1 MVSWPTIMHRARR
14 GFAAATLVLAASS
27 STTVA
32 HAVDKVRCA
41 AAYEQGQEL
50 RRQDKLSASR
60 SQLLICEQNCPKALA
75 ADCTKWQAEVEALMP
90 TVRLRA
96 RDALGQPIGARVF
109 VDGALLLDQ
118 LVDAPVPV
126 DSGDHTFR
134 FESPSGVTAD
144 VHVSLHGAE
153 RAREIEAVLAPA
165 VVAVAVPS
173 ARRSIPPSAYV
184 LGAMGV
190 AGLAL
195 AAGLSLKGHLDAGHL
210 RSTCA
215 PGCAPDQVDSIA
227 TLYDVAW
234 VGAGVG
240 VASLAV
246 ALALWRPWQFAPAP
260 PAAGDLFVAPTIGG
274 AMVGWT
280 LR

>member
-1 MVSWPTIMHRARR
+1 MHRARR
-14 GFAAATLVLAASS
+14 GFAAASLVLAAST
-27 STTVA
+27 STTA
-32 HAVDKVRCA
+32 TRAADKVRCT

-60 SQLLICEQNCPKALA
+60 SQLLICEQTCPQTLA
-75 ADCTKWQAEVEALMP
+75 ADCTRWQSEVEALMP

-96 RDALGQPIGARVF
+96 RDPRGQPTEARVF

-118 LVDAPVPV
+118 LVDTPVPV

-144 VHVSLHGAE
+144 VRVSLHGGE
-153 RAREIEAVLAPA
+153 RAREIEAVLALAP
-165 VVAVAVPS
+165 VAAPG
-173 ARRSIPPSAYV
+173 ARRPVPLPAYV

-190 AGLAL
+190 AGLVL
-195 AAGLSLKGHLDAGHL
+195 GGGLSLKGHVDAGHL

-227 TLYDVAW
+227 TVYGVAW
-234 VGAGVG
+234 VSAGVG
-240 VASLAV
+240 VASLGV
-246 ALALWRPWQFAPAP
+246 ALALWRPWQTAAAP
-260 PAAGDLFVAPTIGG
+260 PAAGALFIVPTIGG
-274 AMVGWT
+274 AVVGYT

>member
-1 MVSWPTIMHRARR
+1 MHRARR
-14 GFAAATLVLAASS
+14 GLAAATLVLAASS

-60 SQLLICEQNCPKALA
+60 SQLLICEQNCPKTLA

-90 TVRLRA
+90 TVHLRA
-96 RDALGQPIGARVF
+96 SDAQGQPTEARVF
-109 VDGALLLDQ
+109 VDGALLLDH
-118 LVDAPVPV
+118 LTDAPVPV

-134 FESPSGVTAD
+134 FESASGVTAD
-144 VHVSLHGAE
+144 VHVSLHGGE

-165 VVAVAVPS
+165 PVAVVVP
-173 ARRSIPPSAYV
+173 AGRRAIPRPTYV
-184 LGAMGV
+184 LGAMGA

-195 AAGLSLKGHLDAGHL
+195 AAALSLKGHLDAGHL

-215 PGCAPDQVDSIA
+215 PGCAPDSVDSV
-227 TLYDVAW
+227 TMLYDVAW
-234 VGAGVG
+234 VSAGVG

-246 ALALWRPWQFAPAP
+246 ALALWRPWQVASAP
-260 PAAGDLFVAPTIGG
+260 PIAGELFVVPTIGG

>member
-14 GFAAATLVLAASS
+14 RFAAATLVLAASS

-60 SQLLICEQNCPKALA
+60 SQLLICEQNCPKTLA

-90 TVRLRA
+90 TVHLRA
-96 RDALGQPIGARVF
+96 SDAQGQPTEARVF
-109 VDGALLLDQ
+109 VDGALLLDH
-118 LVDAPVPV
+118 LTDAPVPV

-134 FESPSGVTAD
+134 FESASGVTAD
-144 VHVSLHGAE
+144 VHVSLHGGE

-165 VVAVAVPS
+165 PVAVVVP
-173 ARRSIPPSAYV
+173 AGRRAIPRPTYV
-184 LGAMGV
+184 LGAMGA

-210 RSTCA
+210 RSACA
-215 PGCAPDQVDSIA
+215 PGCAPDSVDSIA

-234 VGAGVG
+234 VSAGVG

-246 ALALWRPWQFAPAP
+246 ALALWRPWQSASAP
-260 PAAGDLFVAPTIGG
+260 PAAGDLFVVPTIGG